1 MSDLSRFLKELDEQA
16 HNDSVFSMFDDFDK
30 KYADFTAREREWQEA
45 FDAERKAKA
54 EEINRYQQWDAHI
67 SEESVRAM
75 MPELNNYIDSFP
87 TTDAIDLNGYST
99 DELKSRLEKARATH
113 ADLLSDAE
121 IFGESE
127 SAKDCIREQSALIS
141 LYRQELD
148 RRAEA

>member
-1 MSDLSRFLKELDEQA
+1 
-16 HNDSVFSMFDDFDK
+16 
-30 KYADFTAREREWQEA
+30 
-45 FDAERKAKA
+45 
-54 EEINRYQQWDAHI
+54 
-67 SEESVRAM
+67 

-113 ADLLSDAE
+113 ADLLQDAE
-121 IFGESE
+121 LLGDSKG
-127 SAKDCIREQSALIS
+127 SNDCIREQSALIS